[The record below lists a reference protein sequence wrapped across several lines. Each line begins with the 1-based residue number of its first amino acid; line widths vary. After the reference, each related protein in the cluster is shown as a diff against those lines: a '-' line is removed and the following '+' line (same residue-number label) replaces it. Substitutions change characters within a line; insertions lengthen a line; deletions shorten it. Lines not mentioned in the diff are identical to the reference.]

1 MLLENV
7 SFPKCHYEKKI
18 IFIFKKMKA
27 PQKKKKKCP
36 AELNAVLQSKVNLSQ
51 IKQIYSMINVANI
64 KDPRG

>member
-27 PQKKKKKCP
+27 PQKKKKCP
-36 AELNAVLQSKVNLSQ
+36 AELNAVLKSKVNLPQ
-51 IKQIYSMINVANI
+51 IKQIYSMINVANM

>member
-1 MLLENV
+1 
-7 SFPKCHYEKKI
+7 
-18 IFIFKKMKA
+18 MKA
-27 PQKKKKKCP
+27 PQKKKKKKCP